1 MTQQAI
7 NNVVAWDMIL
17 GAILLIVLVLYGVYK
32 LVDYLIFCHRLKQ
45 NEIDTFEKEDIF
57 K

>member
-1 MTQQAI
+1 MNQGTLNSFVEMDI
-7 NNVVAWDMIL
+7 IL
-17 GAILLIVLVLYGVYK
+17 GAILAIVLGGYGIYK
-32 LVDYLIFCHRLKQ
+32 LVDYIIFCYRLKQ